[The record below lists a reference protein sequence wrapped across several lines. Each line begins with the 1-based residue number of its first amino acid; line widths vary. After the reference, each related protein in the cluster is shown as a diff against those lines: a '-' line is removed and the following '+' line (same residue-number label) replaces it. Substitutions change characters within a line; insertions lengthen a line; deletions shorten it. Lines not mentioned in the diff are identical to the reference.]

1 LTSTPAFRN
10 ETRAAIEAV
19 RAALAV
25 ILAREGA
32 EDVRQKGPGDLV
44 TGTDL
49 AAQAAIQ
56 RVLHE
61 RAPSIAFVGE
71 EGDGRIPEVGPYWLV
86 DPLCGTGNYAVGL
99 PFYAVN
105 VALVEDG
112 RVTVGVVGDGVTG
125 EVYAAQHGS
134 GAWLLGGSE
143 ATPVR
148 VDPAAD
154 VVSLDPILPGPSL
167 LEQFGVEFSIRA
179 LAEQRWSVR
188 MLSTTLAL
196 VYLARGSLGGA
207 VYVCQGLPVHFAA
220 GLLLAEE
227 AGALVTDEQGQPWT
241 VFGPIYVAATRE
253 LHEDLRALAARTAE
267 ALGADT
273 PELRHRSL

>member
-1 LTSTPAFRN
+1 MTASPAFRN

-32 EDVRQKGPGDLV
+32 EEVREKGPGDLV

-56 RVLHE
+56 RVLQE
-61 RAPSIAFVGE
+61 REPSIAFVGE
-71 EGDGRIPEVGPYWLV
+71 EGEAQIPEAGPYWLV
-86 DPLCGTGNYAVGL
+86 DPLCGTGNYAAGL

-105 VALVEDG
+105 VALVEAG

-125 EVYAAQHGS
+125 EVYAAQRGL
-134 GAWLLGGSE
+134 GAFLIHDDTT
-143 ATPVR
+143 TPVR
-148 VDPAAD
+148 VDPAAQ
-154 VVSLDPILPGPSL
+154 VVSIDPILPGPDHL
-167 LEQFGVEFSIRA
+167 DQFGVEFAVRA
-179 LAEQRWSVR
+179 LAAQRWSTR
-188 MLSTTLAL
+188 ILSTTLAL

-207 VYVCQGLPVHFAA
+207 VYVCEGLPVHFAA

-241 VFGPIYVAATRE
+241 TFGPIYVAATRA
-253 LHEDLRALAARTAE
+253 LHEELRALAARTVE
-267 ALGADT
+267 ALQTG
-273 PELRHRSL
+273 